1 MGINEP
7 FCSRLRRKKRDLKQD
22 YSVISINIRC
32 LLTLDILKTIE
43 SIHFSLLWVVLCER
57 TTHKCPGF
65 ISAVGEEL
73 ALAAG
78 WVPSLVGM
86 LHPALLARM
95 KHGHGLSHWFLFFG
109 VVSLGSF
116 IPSIF
121 PRQ

>member
-7 FCSRLRRKKRDLKQD
+7 SCSRVRGKKRDLKQD
-22 YSVISINIRC
+22 YSVISMNIRC
-32 LLTLDILKTIE
+32 LLTLDILETIE
-43 SIHFSLLWVVLCER
+43 SIHFSLLWVVVCER
-57 TTHKCPGF
+57 TAHKCPGF

-86 LHPALLARM
+86 VRPAPRARM
-95 KHGHGLSHWFLFFG
+95 RHGHGLSHRFLFFG

-116 IPSIF
+116 IPAVF